1 MTDQPHLDD
10 VILELWELRA
20 EKTRAYYREREVFLS
35 ELRHNLRRREIIRR
49 SSVEEFTQRQISF
62 GEGIL
67 ASANE
72 SDGAPR
78 AQE

>member
-1 MTDQPHLDD
+1 VTDQPNLDD

-20 EKTRAYYREREVFLS
+20 EKARAYYREREVFLS
-35 ELRHNLRRREIIRR
+35 ELRHNLRGQGISRR
-49 SSVEEFTQRQISF
+49 SYVEEFTQRQIRL
-62 GEGIL
+62 GEEIL
-67 ASANE
+67 NNASK